1 MEDDDGPWM
10 VVASRTSRQQQ
21 DGAVHIR
28 EEQLT
33 RGDSNRA
40 AAVGAWSKQHSKPR
54 PPRSPEQPHS
64 YDHRSQDNHYH
75 DDDHRDDSR
84 HKVNPSD
91 LIGAPVVMGVVRKSR
106 DSTATPFEPK
116 PSRAPHKKER
126 GGLLRVDIRKVR
138 ESGDHVIVT
147 KDHVRME
154 EPFDLTAERWPGI
167 VGDGD
172 RGGDGV
178 SGGISDWS
186 AAVKSKPRPQPRP
199 QPVVQVS
206 SSSKI

>member
-167 VGDGD
+167 VGEQMQ
-172 RGGDGV
+172 
-178 SGGISDWS
+178 SCILL
-186 AAVKSKPRPQPRP
+186 
-199 QPVVQVS
+199 
-206 SSSKI
+206 